1 MAPNVSRIFSRRKPT
16 KTASTDS
23 GKGDADTTLS
33 PKRSPSQSS
42 SSSQSSTN
50 SHLISSL
57 YNEAGK
63 FEKILL
69 SSGCISPRDSPNG
82 TSGFDDLVMRD
93 LTKSERAYANHDA
106 RILAA
111 GNSWVSLADLDESLF
126 SDIDSNSAE
135 IASVTTAST
144 TQSSSDGSE
153 RPKPAIHRASTIDSQ
168 SLESM
173 EPEDIVNIL
182 IDEFGVIA
190 APGEEEKLILETDG
204 ALLHDVA
211 IVGVIHLTTHR
222 LTFHASLQ
230 ATRPDL
236 SSLQEPIK
244 AGPAIM
250 HRKGWRT
257 KRRVWVE
264 LTHDMLCAY
273 SSSNEDEKARP
284 LCSLLLSFVKD
295 VVPYDKSAPRVIRFN
310 LDQHVTSV
318 NEYAE
323 FDTEESAQ
331 EWRREIKGAIFSYR
345 HLRRELFASPTPES
359 SGVRFH
365 CPLIQIDS
373 LKWVHESI
381 FASVVSMKVKLETSE
396 FRFDNENLPQSQVFE
411 LGPCETIPAWQRL
424 GDYVAEAKEA
434 HRERDS
440 YPPVVV
446 DFGPYNFF
454 ETDYGPIKSPGKLS
468 ARGETAVRVALGFSP
483 ESTVWIVRARINR
496 SISCTGYFALSD
508 THLGFWCKN
517 ITQADLRYRL
527 PLSSVRSVKPFSM
540 NWISV
545 EGITI
550 TIEGKPD
557 LNFTFKTALIRDQAI
572 KNITSSMSSLQIGQ
586 LNLSSVP
593 SSPTS
598 TKSSFSF
605 NSYTPPSSLS
615 GKLDPVSF
623 FAPLSRSLAAA
634 AEAAA
639 HSTLPRMDRLNQIPK
654 VLNFPREVLI
664 TEKYLHF
671 VCLTI
676 GSRGDVQPYIALG
689 VRLIKEGHTVTIV
702 THEEYRD
709 WVVGFGIRH
718 RTAGGDPGALMKL
731 SVENKMFSP
740 EFFKQSLMNFRPWL
754 DQLLVDSWAACRDAD
769 VLLESPSAMAG
780 VHIAEALNIPYFRTF
795 TMPWT
800 KTSEFPH
807 AFLSPPVDSPT
818 FNAAS
823 NVMWAATSGQI
834 NKWRR
839 NTLGLA
845 STDMG
850 HLAQSKIT
858 FIYNFSRAVVPKPLD
873 WPDTT
878 IVSGYWFLDNPDIGW
893 TPPQELLDWM
903 QKARAD
909 GKPIVYIGFG
919 SITVPRPNKV
929 TATIFK
935 AVLKSGVRAIVSKGW
950 SARMSKGDDK
960 DPVVPTPPECFLLDK
975 VPHDWLFPRI
985 DAAVHHGGAGT
996 TGASLR
1002 AGIPTIIK
1010 PWFGDQFFWAA
1021 RVQVLGAGLKVSSLH
1036 SNALAAAM
1044 VKATTDRAMKA
1055 KAASVGEAIRK
1066 EDGVHTAIYTIY
1078 TYLHRAS
1085 LNRASL
1091 T

>member
-16 KTASTDS
+16 KAHSTDEA
-23 GKGDADTTLS
+23 KVDADLIQS

-42 SSSQSSTN
+42 ASSRSSTH

-63 FEKILL
+63 FEKVLL
-69 SSGCISPRDSPNG
+69 ANGCISPRDTPNG
-82 TSGFDDLVMRD
+82 TSGFDDLVARD
-93 LTKSERAYANHDA
+93 LTNSERAYANHDA

-111 GNSWVSLADLDESLF
+111 SDSWISLADLDENLF
-126 SDIDSNSAE
+126 SDIDTNSEE
-135 IASVTTAST
+135 IASVTTTST
-144 TQSSSDGSE
+144 SQSFDSSE
-153 RPKPAIHRASTIDSQ
+153 RPKPTIHRASTIDSQ
-168 SLESM
+168 SLESL

-182 IDEFGVIA
+182 IEEFGTIA

-222 LTFHASLQ
+222 LTFHASLL

-236 SSLQEPIK
+236 SSSQEPIK

-273 SSSNEDEKARP
+273 ASSQEDQKARP
-284 LCSLLLSFVKD
+284 VCSLLLSFVKD
-295 VVPYDKSAPRVIRFN
+295 VVPYDKASPRVIRFN
-310 LDQHVTSV
+310 VDQHATSI

-345 HLRRELFASPTPES
+345 HLRRELYASPTPES

-365 CPLIQIDS
+365 CPLTQITS

-381 FASVVSMKVKLETSE
+381 FSSVVSLTVQLSTSDFQFE
-396 FRFDNENLPQSQVFE
+396 NEHLPESQVFE
-411 LGPCETIPAWQRL
+411 LGPCETIPTWSRL
-424 GDYVAEAKEA
+424 DEIVAEAKET
-434 HRERDS
+434 HREPYS

-454 ETDYGPIKSPGKLS
+454 ETDRNPIKSPGSTKLS
-468 ARGETAVRVALGFSP
+468 ARGETAVRIALGFSP
-483 ESTVWIVRARINR
+483 ESTVWITRARINR

-508 THLGFWCKN
+508 NHLGFWCKN
-517 ITQADLRYRL
+517 ITQADRRYRL
-527 PLSSVRSVKPFSM
+527 PISSIRSIKPFSLS
-540 NWISV
+540 WISV
-545 EGITI
+545 EGLTLS
-550 TIEGKPD
+550 IEGKPD
-557 LNFTFKTALIRDQAI
+557 LNFTFKTTLIRDQAI
-572 KNITSSMSSLQIGQ
+572 KNIKSAISSHQLAKLDMSS
-586 LNLSSVP
+586 P
-593 SSPTS
+593 PASPTS
-598 TKSSFSF
+598 SRSVSLSSI
-605 NSYTPPSSLS
+605 S

-634 AEAAA
+634 AAGAA
-639 HSTLPRMDRLNQIPK
+639 SSNIPRMVRLNQVPK

-664 TEKYLHF
+664 TEKMLHF

-689 VRLIKEGHTVTIV
+689 VRLMKEGHTVTIV

-709 WVVGFGIRH
+709 WVVGFGIQH

-754 DQLLVDSWAACRDAD
+754 DQLLIESWAACRDAD

-823 NVMWAATSGQI
+823 YVMFSNVMWAATSGQI

-839 NTLGLA
+839 NSLGLA
-845 STDMG
+845 NTDMG

-858 FIYNFSRAVVPKPLD
+858 FIYNFSKAVVPKPLD

-893 TPPQELLDWM
+893 TPPQDLLDWM
-903 QKARAD
+903 NKARTD

-950 SARMSKGDDK
+950 SARMSKPDDK
-960 DPVVPTPPECFLLDK
+960 DPPVATPPECFLLDK

-1010 PWFGDQFFWAA
+1010 PWFGDQFFWAS
-1021 RVQVLGAGLKVSSLH
+1021 RVQVLGAGIKVSSLH
-1036 SNALAAAM
+1036 SSALAAAM
-1044 VKATTDRAMKA
+1044 VKATQDSAMKA
-1055 KAASVGEAIRK
+1055 KAASVGELIRK

-1085 LNRASL
+1085 QDRKLL
-1091 T
+1091 V